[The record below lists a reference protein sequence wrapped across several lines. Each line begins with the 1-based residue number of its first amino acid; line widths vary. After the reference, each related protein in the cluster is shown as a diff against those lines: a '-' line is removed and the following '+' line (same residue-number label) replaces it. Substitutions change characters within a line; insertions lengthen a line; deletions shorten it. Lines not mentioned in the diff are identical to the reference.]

1 MKHEDEFIDSENE
14 SYINSEEIDL
24 DKKNN
29 SNDYDE
35 SYDDYGDDYDDYYD
49 SYEDDGYD
57 ESFQ

>member
-1 MKHEDEFIDSENE
+1 MTIIDSENE